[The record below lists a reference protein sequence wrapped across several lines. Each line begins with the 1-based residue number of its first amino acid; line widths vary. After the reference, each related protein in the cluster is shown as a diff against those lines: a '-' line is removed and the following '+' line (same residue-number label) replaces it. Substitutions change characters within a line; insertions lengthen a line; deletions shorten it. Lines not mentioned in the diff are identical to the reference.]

1 MHTRGSL
8 APETVDEARERYE
21 TLGSTAQVLLK
32 QVAKAMSFDESEYER
47 RVTPEVI
54 ETAREVLFA
63 DDLRVH
69 VGTRQEYEAWLEDRE
84 YETTEHGSPNVTR
97 VAWHPAPF
105 AGEVVAATFEH
116 EADAAVET
124 LRRQAFGGLYREVL

>member
-116 EADAAVET
+116 ETDAAVET